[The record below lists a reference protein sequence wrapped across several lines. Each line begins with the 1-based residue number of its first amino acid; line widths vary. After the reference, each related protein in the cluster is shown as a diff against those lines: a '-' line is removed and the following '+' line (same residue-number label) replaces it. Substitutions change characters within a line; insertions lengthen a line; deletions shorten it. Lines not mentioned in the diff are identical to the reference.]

1 MEPKDRGSESCLTP
15 TTLERTLGGDISE
28 LETRSSPDTII
39 HWHLF
44 TLASRRVRSKC
55 LNFKLHDLW
64 CSGTKT
70 DHKPAMV
77 CGFDLGCRR
86 RSSTGQYLTVNESS
100 ACETQV

>member
-15 TTLERTLGGDISE
+15 TTLERTLGAFTRHYNPQAPFYLSFQESE
-28 LETRSSPDTII
+28 
-39 HWHLF
+39 
-44 TLASRRVRSKC
+44 KQM
-55 LNFKLHDLW
+55 HDLW

-86 RSSTGQYLTVNESS
+86 RSSTGQYLMVNERT

>member
-15 TTLERTLGGDISE
+15 TTLERTLGGDISK

-86 RSSTGQYLTVNESS
+86 RSSTGQYLTVNERT